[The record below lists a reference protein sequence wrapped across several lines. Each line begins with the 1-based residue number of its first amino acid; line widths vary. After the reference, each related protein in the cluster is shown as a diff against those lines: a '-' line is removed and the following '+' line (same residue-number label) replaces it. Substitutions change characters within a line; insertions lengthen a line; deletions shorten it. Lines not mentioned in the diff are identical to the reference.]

1 MKDKSRRFG
10 NPASRRERHAFTLIE
25 LLTVVAIIA
34 ILAVLLLGALSG
46 SKERAKRISCLNNMR
61 QMGIAA
67 LMYADDNRENLPIGV
82 TDGQNEYPPI
92 VPTNTWKSF
101 GKYASAQVMGCP
113 SLPPPFTVGGYRY
126 DPYGYVLGFTYLGG
140 HTLLRDAGL
149 FTVYGWAS
157 PITINDG
164 GSLALFCEL
173 NVWTPTGSQT
183 VAPHGPNGAIYQPGD
198 ATNPDAAGRSSR
210 SIGAVGGNV
219 ASLDGSVAWKPISK
233 MNEYQLSLNVDELK
247 GAW

>member
-1 MKDKSRRFG
+1 MNR
-10 NPASRRERHAFTLIE
+10 AFTLIE

-34 ILAVLLLGALSG
+34 ILAALLLGSLAG
-46 SKERAKRISCLNNMR
+46 SKERAKRIACLSNMR
-61 QMGIAA
+61 QLNTAV

-82 TDGQNEYPPI
+82 TDGQNEYPPV
-92 VPTNTWKSF
+92 VPTNTFKALI
-101 GKYASAQVMGCP
+101 KYASSPVIGCP
-113 SLPPPFTVGGYRY
+113 GLPAPFVLGGYRY
-126 DPYGYVLGFTYLGG
+126 DPFGYVIGFNYLGG
-140 HTLLRDAGL
+140 HTLLRDANL
-149 FTVYGWAS
+149 FSIYGWQS
-157 PITINDG
+157 PITLSDPG
-164 GSLALFCEL
+164 TLAVLSEL

-198 ATNPDAAGRSSR
+198 ATNPDAAGRSSK

-219 ASLDGSVAWKPISK
+219 ATLDGAVSWKPISK